1 MNLTSGWKISMVL
14 HDRLAD
20 VYNEKGKL
28 SLPMMQSYILIKSL
42 AQRTFLSFPDKKI
55 LEMVLLTLKAQ
66 AKNIDNTMMIKF
78 AIALKNCNI
87 KANISDQ
94 EIYQI

>member
-1 MNLTSGWKISMVL
+1 MVL

-55 LEMVLLTLKAQ
+55 LEMVLLTLKA
-66 AKNIDNTMMIKF
+66 
-78 AIALKNCNI
+78 
-87 KANISDQ
+87 
-94 EIYQI
+94 